1 MSGIVTDLPPYRAD
15 SDYTNQE
22 RYQELLNLM
31 LTDWF
36 NPNGFALP
44 ALSNAQ
50 VADILALVPVPTQ
63 RIWINSNLN
72 KIQFLDTS
80 GTLQTVTSV

>member
-22 RYQELLNLM
+22 RYQELLNLT
-31 LTDWF
+31 LAFWF
-36 NPNGFALP
+36 NPDGFALP
-44 ALSNAQ
+44 ALTA
-50 VADILALVPVPTQ
+50 ADVVNILALSPVPTQ
-63 RIWINSNLN
+63 RIWINSTLN